1 MTPAPNRTF
10 EAPRKGEQSTQ
21 KDHVSFPRKRSPF
34 PKVLPSAKSSLP
46 VLTRSS
52 HSNLISTA
60 VDVESEETIP
70 KTAIAEKKKKAAW
83 GMLGQDDV
91 MSTPRRMQRLRD
103 EIKSLTESKYSLRLV
118 APPSALSDAVEREIP
133 GSRNTASIPGSP
145 IAFQSPALHHPSSLL
160 DYTPGV
166 HMVGPDSS
174 ASAVDV
180 EDVDM
185 SVISTAGGGLAGR
198 LMMYSQNLSDVQT
211 LPGHPIMSAFAGST
225 AMQDHFPVVKDD
237 SSAPVSPKHS
247 PLTVSQLSPLKEESH
262 STPTPDLGTT
272 APTEISASPTRT
284 ARKRVASPAPDAQP
298 KKKGKLT
305 GDESSSSRTLLPQT
319 RADISRKRAIP
330 VNSSSTSVKG
340 ITRGARHASR
350 SGRPTRGLLAASNS
364 SRPLGT
370 PSASEHGNGTPGTS
384 TGSLISSAGTSKA
397 ESGGSSHTRPTR
409 PIEFNFQSDKRIER
423 RIASSSTSSTY
434 EEQPGGKQKKKKLHT
449 PYTIPDFSAS
459 HAAQSALL
467 SSIKGQVVPVLP
479 LPVELHTDARARER
493 IKFNERIQEKEAEV
507 EHALKE
513 RQRQR
518 AEEEEKEI
526 KEHRKKAVP
535 KAHAVPEWYK
545 DAPRRKVSRSLS
557 RNEESA
563 DDDEDLG
570 DVVCVACLCFFV
582 IGL

>member
-1 MTPAPNRTF
+1 MENSSGNDLSLRHLPDMSNSSFTFEIPSESNNDFLLNNDDDFFAASANDSFMTPAPNRTF

-83 GMLGQDDV
+83 GCSAKT
-91 MSTPRRMQRLRD
+91 MSCQRLEGCR
-103 EIKSLTESKYSLRLV
+103 V

-225 AMQDHFPVVKDD
+225 AMQDHFSVVKDD

-459 HAAQSALL
+459 HAAQSALYRVSRGRSYPFFL
-467 SSIKGQVVPVLP
+467 SLSNFTRMQ
-479 LPVELHTDARARER
+479 RARER
-493 IKFNERIQEKEAEV
+493 SSSMNGSKR
-507 EHALKE
+507 
-513 RQRQR
+513 R
-518 AEEEEKEI
+518 
-526 KEHRKKAVP
+526 
-535 KAHAVPEWYK
+535 
-545 DAPRRKVSRSLS
+545 RRKWSTL
-557 RNEESA
+557 
-563 DDDEDLG
+563 
-570 DVVCVACLCFFV
+570 
-582 IGL
+582 